1 MKKTLTVVVLLGFA
15 ATAGAQVVV
24 HERSEKAAKEQQLQV
39 LMEKTA
45 GTAVHVSVEPK
56 RVVGAPYS
64 AEAVTESV
72 QVLADG
78 NRIVRRSASR
88 VYRDGKGRTRREE
101 LGPDGQVS
109 SIAISDP
116 ASGTSVV
123 FDPAANV
130 AHRIGVATF
139 ISEAD
144 VAGGTTSKKA
154 ITLTISPD
162 AKAHA
167 ELKAAQEAELKAL
180 QHADQAAAAAHA
192 ELKAAQE
199 AELKALQHADQAA
212 AAHAGT
218 KPHVTGEATT
228 ISSVG
233 PVTWVA
239 AGSAGTTS
247 PATKEDLG
255 EQVVEG
261 VTAKGTRTTTVIPA
275 GAIGNEQPITVTSEE
290 WFSPDLKVLV
300 MTKHADPRS
309 GETTY
314 RLTDITRGEPDAS
327 LFELP
332 AGVTIR

>member
-1 MKKTLTVVVLLGFA
+1 MKKTLAVFVLLGFA
-15 ATAGAQVVV
+15 ATAGAQVLV

-45 GTAVHVSVEPK
+45 ATGVHVSVETKP
-56 RVVGAPYS
+56 VLGAPYS
-64 AEAVTESV
+64 AEAVSESV

-101 LGPDGQVS
+101 LGPDGQVLT
-109 SIAISDP
+109 IAISDP
-116 ASGTSVV
+116 ASGTSFM

-130 AHRIGVATF
+130 ARRTGVATF
-139 ISEAD
+139 ISEAG
-144 VAGGTTSKKA
+144 VALGATPKKE

-167 ELKAAQEAELKAL
+167 ELKAAQEAELKAM
-180 QHADQAAAAAHA
+180 QQAAAAAHA

-199 AELKALQHADQAA
+199 AELKAMQH
-212 AAHAGT
+212 
-218 KPHVTGEATT
+218 
-228 ISSVG
+228 
-233 PVTWVA
+233 
-239 AGSAGTTS
+239 
-247 PATKEDLG
+247 KEDLR
-255 EQVVEG
+255 EQVMEG
-261 VTAKGTRTTTVIPA
+261 VMAKGTRTTTVIPA
-275 GAIGNEQPITVTSEE
+275 AAIGNEQPITVTSEE
-290 WFSPDLKVLV
+290 WFSPELKVLV

-332 AGVTIR
+332 AGVTIK

>member
-15 ATAGAQVVV
+15 ATARAQVVV
-24 HERSEKAAKEQQLQV
+24 HERAEKAAKEQQLQV
-39 LMEKTA
+39 LMEKVA
-45 GTAVHVSVEPK
+45 GAGLHVSVETKP
-56 RVVGAPYS
+56 VVGAPYS
-64 AEAVTESV
+64 AEAVRESV

-109 SIAISDP
+109 SIAINDP
-116 ASGTSVV
+116 ANGTSFM
-123 FDPAANV
+123 FDPAAN
-130 AHRIGVATF
+130 AGRRTGVATF
-139 ISEAD
+139 TSSAAVE
-144 VAGGTTSKKA
+144 GGTASNKE

-167 ELKAAQEAELKAL
+167 ELKTAQEAELKA
-180 QHADQAAAAAHA
+180 
-192 ELKAAQE
+192 K
-199 AELKALQHADQAA
+199 QHADQAA

-218 KPHVTGEATT
+218 KPHVTSEATT

-233 PVTWVA
+233 PITWVA

-261 VTAKGTRTTTVIPA
+261 VMAKGTRTTTVIPA

-327 LFELP
+327 LFDLP
-332 AGVTIR
+332 AGVTIK